1 MSFFGLV
8 SVTSWVSC
16 FIASSQSLLKVPD
29 YLVSTFPARVFS
41 VVNNPIEIPTPLFP
55 TPLYASGVKSSN
67 FSIAA
72 IPNLAFQGSAGSS
85 LFRPQP
91 VQAAVRPPY
100 RQDAVENSFCR
111 PESAQKKDFLA
122 VAPRPQYT
130 SASWEET
137 SPRELSKATLPQ
149 QILQVMQN
157 LLPWR
162 QRVESVKS
170 LASSVVVVSTHA
182 SEQVS
187 DKQDSE
193 GKRVKRGFWRYSQLL
208 TNRAVAAVSST
219 EKNQFQV
226 WFKERLIAQLPSQQ
240 QAELMAQRLKQ
251 ILSDPSDPYLNASPV
266 EPALFEGL
274 PAVKVGDRILFK
286 VDDALAKAL
295 NRNREVLA
303 IEWSNNLRR
312 VLGKAPLKLAEAQSR
327 MYNLV
332 ETSKTIEGLA
342 SWYGPKF
349 HGRMTATGET
359 YNQHEFT
366 AAHPSLPFDT
376 YLKVKNRENG
386 DSVIVRI
393 NDRGPYISDRSLDL
407 SREAAR
413 CLNSEKAGILRFEA
427 VIMQP
432 SSAQSEQYFITN

>member
-1 MSFFGLV
+1 
-8 SVTSWVSC
+8 
-16 FIASSQSLLKVPD
+16 
-29 YLVSTFPARVFS
+29 
-41 VVNNPIEIPTPLFP
+41 
-55 TPLYASGVKSSN
+55 
-67 FSIAA
+67 
-72 IPNLAFQGSAGSS
+72 
-85 LFRPQP
+85 
-91 VQAAVRPPY
+91 
-100 RQDAVENSFCR
+100 
-111 PESAQKKDFLA
+111 
-122 VAPRPQYT
+122 
-130 SASWEET
+130 
-137 SPRELSKATLPQ
+137 
-149 QILQVMQN
+149 
-157 LLPWR
+157 
-162 QRVESVKS
+162 
-170 LASSVVVVSTHA
+170 
-182 SEQVS
+182 
-187 DKQDSE
+187 
-193 GKRVKRGFWRYSQLL
+193 
-208 TNRAVAAVSST
+208 
-219 EKNQFQV
+219 
-226 WFKERLIAQLPSQQ
+226 
-240 QAELMAQRLKQ
+240 
-251 ILSDPSDPYLNASPV
+251 
-266 EPALFEGL
+266 
-274 PAVKVGDRILFK
+274 LFK

-295 NRNREVLA
+295 NRNREVLV

-427 VIMQP
+427 VIMQA